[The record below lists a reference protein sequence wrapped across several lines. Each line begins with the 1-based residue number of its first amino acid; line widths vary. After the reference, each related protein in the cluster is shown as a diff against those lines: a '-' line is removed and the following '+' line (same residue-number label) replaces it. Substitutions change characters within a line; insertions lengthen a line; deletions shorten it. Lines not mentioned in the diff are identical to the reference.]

1 MKSRALARTKYPSIY
16 RRGGSYVVVFRDP
29 GGRQRKRAA
38 KTLAEARTLQSA
50 LRADVARGEYRP
62 VFRLTFADYAAKW
75 IDTYAGRTSRGIRQ
89 ATRDGYRKR
98 LEQDAIPFFGRMRLA
113 EIQPTDLKAYVAK
126 MAARGISKNTV
137 RLGVAPVRALLA
149 TAVEE
154 GLIRSNPAAGL
165 RLFVEPA
172 AATGEAEPDEDVKAL
187 TEEDLARFLA
197 VLDSEETWRR
207 WRLFFEFLSQT
218 GLRVGEAIEIRWKD
232 VDLGE
237 RTLEVRRR
245 FYRGGI
251 DRPKSRYGR
260 RRIRLS
266 EGTTRALWR
275 LRKET
280 RAGHEDLVFTTERG
294 GRVDP
299 SNLMS
304 RVLKPAAV
312 KAGLGEMVGRPQRA
326 DSWVG
331 FHTFRHTCAT
341 TLFRRGW
348 NAVQVQRW
356 LGHHKPSFTLDTYVH
371 LLEEDLPDPTFFD
384 ELPDAIAVG
393 TALDDD
399 LEAAAVAA
407 EASA

>member
-1 MKSRALARTKYPSIY
+1 VKTRALQRTKYPGIFQ
-16 RRGGSYVVVFRDP
+16 RGDRYVVVFRDP

-38 KTLAEARTLQSA
+38 KTIAEARALQA
-50 LRADVARGEYRP
+50 TLRADVSRGEYRP
-62 VFRLTFADYAAKW
+62 VSRETFASYASRW
-75 IDTYAGRTSRGIRQ
+75 INTYAGRTSRGIRD
-89 ATRDGYRKR
+89 ATRDDYRKR
-98 LEQDAIPFFGRMRLA
+98 LEQDAIPFFGRMRLT
-113 EIQPTDLKAYVAK
+113 EIQPTDLKAFVAK
-126 MAARGISKNTV
+126 MAERGISKNTV

-154 GLIRSNPAAGL
+154 GLLRSNPAIGL

-172 AATGEAEPDEDVKAL
+172 STSGELHPEEAIKAL
-187 TEEDLARFLA
+187 TEEELTRFLG
-197 VLDSEETWRR
+197 VLEADDRWRV
-207 WRLFFEFLSQT
+207 WRLFFEFLAQS
-218 GLRVGEAIEIRWKD
+218 GLRVGEAIELRWKD

-245 FYRGGI
+245 FYRDRI

-266 EGTTRALWR
+266 EATTRALWR
-275 LRKET
+275 IRTEA
-280 RAGHEDLVFTTERG
+280 RAGDEELVFTTERG
-294 GRVDP
+294 GRIVP

-312 KAGLGEMVGRPQRA
+312 KAGLGQMIGRPPRA
-326 DSWVG
+326 ESWVG
-331 FHTFRHTCAT
+331 FHTFRHSCAT
-341 TLFRRGW
+341 MLFRHGW

-384 ELPDAIAVG
+384 ELRP
-393 TALDDD
+393 D
-399 LEAAAVAA
+399 LETGVTVDDAAVSGAVA
-407 EASA
+407 